1 MSGALCIDTSSS
13 SLSYSRYDQQT
24 YRWLFSLKMQILKKY
39 FVLLSS
45 NFPEERVAPKDQ
57 ACTKV
62 LPHKKRTNTYTKTCI
77 YCSYCKYNTK
87 KLQGKTNTHTYFV
100 KKEYL
105 RKLMVYYKGKIER
118 ECCLVHEAL
127 RHWKQQKWK
136 TEMEN

>member
-1 MSGALCIDTSSS
+1 M
-13 SLSYSRYDQQT
+13 
-24 YRWLFSLKMQILKKY
+24 
-39 FVLLSS
+39 LLSS
-45 NFPEERVAPKDQ
+45 NFPKERVAPKDQ

-87 KLQGKTNTHTYFV
+87 KLQGKTNKHTYFV

-127 RHWKQQKWK
+127 RHWKQWKWK
-136 TEMEN
+136 TENSQDENKACLSKKTSCKTWPLNYILLLIRCQIK